1 MRHALWLILIA
12 FSISALSG
20 GFFSGRAAVPH
31 FGAAARGAGTAPP
44 PSLPDLTQGVPQTDE
59 IARDEFAGDEAVSL
73 DTPGGNAR
81 DDARLAFVLVDAGH
95 SAALESPFLSLSVPV
110 TLVIDPRGAAA
121 GAMVKLAHH
130 QGDAIY
136 LQAHAPLTAGE
147 VAALRKAYPDAQG
160 VAVRMPGA
168 PLSESAAA
176 ALRANALALLD
187 EYGESAPGAAPKSV
201 RFAARSVTVDDH
213 AQRTYVAYM
222 LRQAVHL
229 ARGRRAVVMARPF
242 PGTLQAFQD
251 LLTHASREGIR
262 FVGLP

>member
-1 MRHALWLILIA
+1 MPRFPAR
-12 FSISALSG
+12 
-20 GFFSGRAAVPH
+20 RAA
-31 FGAAARGAGTAPP
+31 GT
-44 PSLPDLTQGVPQTDE
+44 PSVQAPDLGQGIPQTDE

-81 DDARLAFVLVDAGH
+81 DDAQLALVLVDAGH

-121 GAMVKLAHH
+121 TAMVKLAH
-130 QGDAIY
+130 QQDDAVY
-136 LQAHAPLTAGE
+136 LQAHAPLTPDE
-147 VAALRKAYPDAQG
+147 IAALRKAYPQAQG
-160 VAVRMPGA
+160 VAMRMAGTA
-168 PLSESAAA
+168 LSKAAA
-176 ALRANALALLD
+176 GALRANALALLD
-187 EYGESAPGAAPKSV
+187 EYGESAADAVPSGV
-201 RFAARSVTVDDH
+201 RFAKRSVTVDDH

-229 ARGRRAVVMARPF
+229 ARGRRAIVMARAF

-251 LLTHASREGIR
+251 LLTHATREGIQ